1 MKIKR
6 KEGRES
12 SSFFAAFSGGRY
24 RPPRALRRAHKKRAL
39 AYGDRAISY
48 DNTRRFVL
56 RTLAALQKFATRLC
70 CSFLLGCQKLS
81 PIGVQARILWRK
93 ISPSARLATRSQK
106 TRTCIAS
113 CFALSQCKRS
123 FFVSVTHARAAPA
136 PRARLAACTDMVTGR
151 YHKNLQNALKLYI
164 LCS

>member
-1 MKIKR
+1 MPHSLEADIALRAPCGAPTKNEHLR
-6 KEGRES
+6 MVT
-12 SSFFAAFSGGRY
+12 GRY
-24 RPPRALRRAHKKRAL
+24 PMIIRVASCFALSRRCKNSQPGPL
-39 AYGDRAISY
+39 PFG
-48 DNTRRFVL
+48 L
-56 RTLAALQKFATRLC
+56 PGLC

-81 PIGVQARILWRK
+81 PIGVQARLLWRK
-93 ISPSARLATRSQK
+93 ISPSARLAARSQK

-136 PRARLAACTDMVTGR
+136 PQARLGTCPDMVTGR